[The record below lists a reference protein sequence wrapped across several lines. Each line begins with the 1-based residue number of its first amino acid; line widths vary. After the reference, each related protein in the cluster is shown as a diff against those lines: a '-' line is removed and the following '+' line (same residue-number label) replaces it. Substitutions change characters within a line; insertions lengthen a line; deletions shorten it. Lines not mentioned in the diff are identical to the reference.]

1 VRIVG
6 WILLIGGLLLCVSV
20 AWAALG
26 FLLMAIGLIA
36 LQVAE
41 KKRKRAQNTAVGG
54 EAVGMLPGPTPVI
67 HPAQAVA
74 GPQIAPAPAGWA
86 PRYASL
92 GTSSYDKEAW
102 RRLVESDPELQQLAS
117 VLARYGQQYVDQFA
131 SSYLAAPEKNRIA
144 TIVDEI
150 IAKARTIDQTPKAGT
165 PEHDRQLIDRTPGAK
180 NLRNEPTRNRLP
192 EPERT
197 DATPPVASKI
207 LTNEAV
213 SPVVSAIVT
222 NEAVP
227 PGAAEPPR
235 IDVSSVEVPSLQ
247 ATSEPPKPD
256 QEPMHAPTTSADD
269 ALIELI
275 RKFAPDSNFL
285 REG

>member
-1 VRIVG
+1 M
-6 WILLIGGLLLCVSV
+6 LCVSV

-26 FLLMAIGLIA
+26 FLLMAIGLIS

-54 EAVGMLPGPTPVI
+54 EAVVMPPGATPVI

-86 PRYASL
+86 PRYASP
-92 GTSSYDKEAW
+92 GTPSYDKEAW
-102 RRLVESDPELQQLAS
+102 RRLVESDPELRQLTS

-131 SSYLAAPEKNRIA
+131 TSYLAAPEKNRIA

-150 IAKARTIDQTPKAGT
+150 IAKARTIDQTPMAGT
-165 PEHDRQLIDRTPGAK
+165 SEHDRQLIDRTPRAK
-180 NLRNEPTRNRLP
+180 NLRNEPTRNRLL

-197 DATPPVASKI
+197 DATLPVASKI
-207 LTNEAV
+207 PTNEAV
-213 SPVVSAIVT
+213 SPVVSELVT

-227 PGAAEPPR
+227 PGAVEPPS
-235 IDVSSVEVPSLQ
+235 IEVSSVEVPSDE

-256 QEPMHAPTTSADD
+256 QEPKHTPSTSTDD
-269 ALIELI
+269 DLIELI

-285 REG
+285 RKG

>member
-1 VRIVG
+1 M
-6 WILLIGGLLLCVSV
+6 LCVSV

-26 FLLMAIGLIA
+26 FLLMAIGLIS

-54 EAVGMLPGPTPVI
+54 EALDTLPRAGPVI
-67 HPAQAVA
+67 DPAQAVA
-74 GPQIAPAPAGWA
+74 SPQIAPAPAGWA
-86 PRYASL
+86 PRYASP
-92 GTSSYDKEAW
+92 GTPSYDKEAW
-102 RRLVESDPELQQLAS
+102 RRLVESDPELRQLTS

-131 SSYLAAPEKNRIA
+131 TSYLAAPEKNRIA

-150 IAKARTIDQTPKAGT
+150 IAKARTIDQTQMAGT
-165 PEHDRQLIDRTPGAK
+165 SEHDRQLIDRTPRAK
-180 NLRNEPTRNRLP
+180 NLRNEPTRNRLL

-197 DATPPVASKI
+197 DATLPVASKI
-207 LTNEAV
+207 PTNEAV
-213 SPVVSAIVT
+213 SPVVSELVT

-227 PGAAEPPR
+227 AGAVEPPS
-235 IDVSSVEVPSLQ
+235 IEVSSVEVPSDE

-256 QEPMHAPTTSADD
+256 QEPKHTPSTSTDD
-269 ALIELI
+269 DLIELI

-285 REG
+285 RKG

>member
-1 VRIVG
+1 M
-6 WILLIGGLLLCVSV
+6 LCVSV

-26 FLLMAIGLIA
+26 FLLMAVGLIA

-41 KKRKRAQNTAVGG
+41 KKQKRARNPAVGG
-54 EAVGMLPGPTPVI
+54 KALDTLPRATPVI
-67 HPAQAVA
+67 QPAQAVA
-74 GPQIAPAPAGWA
+74 GPQIAPVPARGA
-86 PRYASL
+86 PRYASP

-131 SSYLAAPEKNRIA
+131 SSYLAAPEKDRIA

-150 IAKARTIDQTPKAGT
+150 IAKARTIDQAPIAGT
-165 PEHDRQLIDRTPGAK
+165 SEHDRQLIDRMPTAR
-180 NLRNEPTRNRLP
+180 NLRNEPTRNRLL
-192 EPERT
+192 ETERT

-213 SPVVSAIVT
+213 PPVVSEIVT

-227 PGAAEPPR
+227 SGTVQPP
-235 IDVSSVEVPSLQ
+235 SSVEMPSAEL
-247 ATSEPPKPD
+247 TNEPPKPD
-256 QEPMHAPTTSADD
+256 QEPGHTPTTSTDD
-269 ALIELI
+269 PLIELI
-275 RKFAPDSNFL
+275 KKFAPDSNFL
-285 REG
+285 RKG

>member
-1 VRIVG
+1 M
-6 WILLIGGLLLCVSV
+6 LCVSV

-26 FLLMAIGLIA
+26 FMLMAIGLIS
-36 LQVAE
+36 LQIAE

-54 EAVGMLPGPTPVI
+54 EAVDTLPGATPVI

-92 GTSSYDKEAW
+92 GTSYDKEAW

-131 SSYLAAPEKNRIA
+131 TSYLAAPEKSRVA

-150 IAKARTIDQTPKAGT
+150 IAKARSIDQTPMAAT
-165 PEHDRQLIDRTPGAK
+165 SEHDRQLIDRTPRAR
-180 NLRNEPTRNRLP
+180 NLRNEPTRNRLL

-207 LTNEAV
+207 PTNEAV
-213 SPVVSAIVT
+213 SPMVSEIVT

-227 PGAAEPPR
+227 PGAVEPPS
-235 IDVSSVEVPSLQ
+235 IEVSSVEAPSDE

-256 QEPMHAPTTSADD
+256 QEPKPTPTTSTDD
-269 ALIELI
+269 DLAELI
-275 RKFAPDSNFL
+275 KKFAPDSNFL
-285 REG
+285 RKG

>member
-1 VRIVG
+1 MRIVG

-26 FLLMAIGLIA
+26 FLSMAIGLIA

-41 KKRKRAQNTAVGG
+41 KKRKRAQNAAVGG
-54 EAVGMLPGPTPVI
+54 EAVDMLPGATPVI
-67 HPAQAVA
+67 HPAEAVA

-117 VLARYGQQYVDQFA
+117 VLAKYGQQYVDQFA
-131 SSYLAAPEKNRIA
+131 TSYLAAPERNRIA

-165 PEHDRQLIDRTPGAK
+165 SEHDRQLIDRTPSAK
-180 NLRNEPTRNRLP
+180 NLRNEPTRNRLL

-207 LTNEAV
+207 LTNDAV
-213 SPVVSAIVT
+213 SPVVSEIVT

-235 IDVSSVEVPSLQ
+235 IEVSSVEVQSNE

-256 QEPMHAPTTSADD
+256 QEPKHAPTTSTDD

-285 REG
+285 RKG

>member
-1 VRIVG
+1 MRIVG

-26 FLLMAIGLIA
+26 FLSMAIGLIA

-41 KKRKRAQNTAVGG
+41 KKRKRAQSTAVGG
-54 EAVGMLPGPTPVI
+54 EGVDMLPGATPVV

-92 GTSSYDKEAW
+92 GTPSYDKEAW
-102 RRLVESDPELQQLAS
+102 RHLIESDPELQQLAS
-117 VLARYGQQYVDQFA
+117 VLAKYGQQHVDQFA
-131 SSYLAAPEKNRIA
+131 TSYLAAPERNRIA
-144 TIVDEI
+144 AIVDEI

-165 PEHDRQLIDRTPGAK
+165 SEHDRQLIDRTPSAK
-180 NLRNEPTRNRLP
+180 NLRNEPTRNRLL

-213 SPVVSAIVT
+213 SPVVSEIVT
-222 NEAVP
+222 NETVP
-227 PGAAEPPR
+227 PGAAEPPALRCQALKYRATDRPVSRRSR
-235 IDVSSVEVPSLQ
+235 IRNPSMR
-247 ATSEPPKPD
+247 PRHPR
-256 QEPMHAPTTSADD
+256 TT
-269 ALIELI
+269 L
-275 RKFAPDSNFL
+275 
-285 REG
+285 